1 MRTTLDI
8 DEKLLSEAMKKTK
21 LKTKKAVIESGLKE
35 IIAKARIDDFMDAI
49 GSVKDFDLDTKT
61 ISEWREQDEAVIE
74 TGAVNDPSVS

>member
-8 DEKLLSEAMKKTK
+8 DEKLVSEALKRTK
-21 LKTKKAVIESGLKE
+21 LTTKKAVIELGLKE

-49 GSVKDFDLDTKT
+49 GSVKDFDLDTAT
-61 ISEWREQDEAVIE
+61 IREWREQDDAVIE